1 MSLNPLLLKGLMGII
16 ISFILLDLN
25 LKTDFVSNSFHLFLL
40 KTYYKMKTYLSIIG
54 LLFLAVS
61 ANAQTTNSAQQ
72 STITNAESH
81 KIKYVNIYPNP
92 SAEVLVIKVNDP
104 KTGMEFLLYNALGQE
119 VDKVSIVEKET
130 QYLRRNLSKG
140 IYTYNV
146 INNKEVVESGKLV
159 FE

>member
-1 MSLNPLLLKGLMGII
+1 MK
-16 ISFILLDLN
+16 IS
-25 LKTDFVSNSFHLFLL
+25 
-40 KTYYKMKTYLSIIG
+40 LSIIS

-61 ANAQTTNSAQQ
+61 IKAQTTTSNIN
-72 STITNAESH
+72 TESH
-81 KIKYVNIYPNP
+81 KTKYVNIYPNP

-104 KTGMEFLLYNALGQE
+104 KTGMEFILYNALGQE
-119 VDKVSIVEKET
+119 VDKVSIVDKET

-146 INNKEVVESGKLV
+146 LNNKEVVETGKLV